1 MYTEMNDEFAFAR
14 PYLAPGEAILW
25 RGKPEKGHL
34 LSGKD
39 VFLIPFGIFY
49 CSFAIFWTVS
59 ALTVAPLPFAMFGVP
74 FICVGLYITMG
85 RSIHTAS
92 VRKRTAYVITNHK
105 VIRRRGN
112 KIDMLDAKTMPA
124 IHVTARTDG
133 TGTIQFGEY
142 VYYARGR
149 YHSSRWGDDRWGPNG
164 RLFTLENIP
173 DVARVQQIL
182 HSIAG
187 N

>member
-14 PYLAPGEAILW
+14 PYLAPGETILW

-34 LSGKD
+34 LGPQD
-39 VFLIPFGIFY
+39 VFMIPFSILWCG
-49 CSFAIFWTVS
+49 FAIFWFVT
-59 ALTVAPLPFAMFGVP
+59 ALINAPLPFALFGVP
-74 FICVGLYITMG
+74 FVCVGLYISIG
-85 RSIHTAS
+85 RFFHIAY
-92 VRKRTAYVITNHK
+92 VRKNTAYVITNHK
-105 VIRRRGN
+105 IIRRRGN

-124 IHVTARTDG
+124 IHITAHTDG
-133 TGTIQFGEY
+133 TGTIQFGQPT
-142 VYYARGR
+142 YYHRRG
-149 YHSSRWGDDRWGPNG
+149 YGYNGWSPNG
-164 RLFTLENIP
+164 GIFSMENIP